1 MAKKFSEQLVKLRT
15 EQGLSQQQLAMK
27 LFVNRSTI
35 ARWENGSRV
44 PDLVLLRRLA
54 DCLNVKITDLL
65 PNDPGSETSP
75 VVLMIDDEDIVLAGG
90 LKVLFEALPEAEIVG
105 FSRPSEAL
113 EFARSNSV
121 RLAFVDIELGT
132 QSGLTLCEKLLEINP
147 TTNVV
152 FLTAFPDY
160 SLKEWNTG
168 ASGFLIKP
176 LTPEAVKKQLSRLRH
191 PF

>member
-1 MAKKFSEQLVKLRT
+1 M
-15 EQGLSQQQLAMK
+15 
-27 LFVNRSTI
+27 
-35 ARWENGSRV
+35 
-44 PDLVLLRRLA
+44 LLRRLA

-75 VVLMIDDEDIVLAGG
+75 VVLMIDDENIVLAGG

-113 EFARSNSV
+113 EFARSNNV

-160 SLKEWNTG
+160 SLKAWNTG

>member
-44 PDLVLLRRLA
+44 PDLMLLRRLA

-113 EFARSNSV
+113 EFARSNNV

-160 SLKEWNTG
+160 SLKAWNTG

>member
-113 EFARSNSV
+113 EFARSNNV

-160 SLKEWNTG
+160 SLKAWNTG

>member
-75 VVLMIDDEDIVLAGG
+75 VVLMIDDENIVLAGG

-113 EFARSNSV
+113 EIARSNNV

-160 SLKEWNTG
+160 SLKAWNTE

>member
-75 VVLMIDDEDIVLAGG
+75 VVLMIDDENIVLAGG

-113 EFARSNSV
+113 EFARSNNV

-160 SLKEWNTG
+160 SLKAWNTG